1 MANKKQVNSIFRFL
15 LWDDIKADN
24 ELSEMNKAGV
34 KFESRGYISPKL
46 SWDFLQLFARTK

>member
-46 SWDFLQLFARTK
+46 SWDFLQLFTRTK